1 MCSNRS
7 NTIIESYSSNRCI
20 RTIRTSGLNF
30 QRYKRTCNAKGI
42 TWLHPVLS
50 WQLMV
55 LTSLLCPYPFLL
67 AGQMFRCLSSLC
79 LCDSFPWR
87 IFLAFLAKKRF
98 RPILSI
104 WKMRSDEMIWFVDMW
119 FKESKTLH
127 MEAAEKD
134 SFDSRSIIEHWM
146 IDPHDEKTTRIL
158 WCSPSQYEWQVEVYE
173 DFLKCNVILV
183 TDCHWKFASLR
194 VYIYISIQKSWMLLL
209 LFFKHA
215 AELDL
220 PKTVSFLPHVFPL
233 HLITYR
239 TYYILKQ
246 IHTFKDSPTKIL
258 PTFFHP
264 PPVYSIL

>member
-1 MCSNRS
+1 MCS

-30 QRYKRTCNAKGI
+30 QRYIRTCNGKGI

-119 FKESKTLH
+119 FKESKTLRH
-127 MEAAEKD
+127 GSCGKRQFWFTIHHRALNDWSTWWKNNTYLVMLPLPVWVASGGVQGSPKNAM
-134 SFDSRSIIEHWM
+134 SFWWLTVTGNLH
-146 IDPHDEKTTRIL
+146 
-158 WCSPSQYEWQVEVYE
+158 PS
-173 DFLKCNVILV
+173 
-183 TDCHWKFASLR
+183 
-194 VYIYISIQKSWMLLL
+194 VYIYIYPSKKVGCFYFSFLNTRLSWISR
-209 LFFKHA
+209 KQW
-215 AELDL
+215 
-220 PKTVSFLPHVFPL
+220 VFLPHVFPL

-264 PPVYSIL
+264 PQVYSIL